1 MPSENDFVYFEKCQA
16 KLVSVR
22 LNKMKFRA
30 RTLSNND
37 LIVQL
42 NKYFMKNYIN
52 ITKKL

>member
-1 MPSENDFVYFEKCQA
+1 MPSENDIFYFEKCQA

-22 LNKMKFRA
+22 LNKMKFHA

-42 NKYFMKNYIN
+42 NKYFIKNYIN